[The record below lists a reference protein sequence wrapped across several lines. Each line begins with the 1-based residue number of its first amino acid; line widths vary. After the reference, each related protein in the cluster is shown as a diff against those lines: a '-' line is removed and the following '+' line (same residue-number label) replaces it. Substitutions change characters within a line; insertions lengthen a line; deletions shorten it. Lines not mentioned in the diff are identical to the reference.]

1 MANQNNDNQRKN
13 RGCGCGGHDEKDH
26 KDHKDHKEHKEE
38 NKCKENCAL
47 TECEIAQEKMVL
59 YNYIQG
65 VENAVLGDPTLVG
78 ASNIPLGGLYL
89 AAYNVTAADQAT
101 PTPNTFSVLP
111 YLPAAV
117 AVFPALPT
125 LPTATIG
132 ANPAITAMSDPYTPV
147 ITGTAVLTDVLS
159 FPNILP
165 AGLTYAGLLGVNAAN
180 FAAFNLDPE
189 AVCCWST
196 VKAYIALNNL
206 FAVLPKA
213 PHVDPVITLNS
224 CDILAIAEYILT
236 KINELCL
243 QEFAKATIANQ
254 IVCLVQQIISKNT
267 PITPA
272 GPGSCSVNSFNNGF
286 GLCRSDEIPEC
297 GPIFI
302 DSSDTVLIKF
312 LLYAKFLLRSY
323 FITGCDCDITF
334 EHACQFVFGRFCVID
349 VFVPVGVVTGA

>member
-1 MANQNNDNQRKN
+1 MANQNNDDQRRN
-13 RGCGCGGHDEKDH
+13 RGCGCGGHDERKEH
-26 KDHKDHKEHKEE
+26 KEHKDHKEHKEE
-38 NKCKENCAL
+38 HKCKENCAA

-59 YNYIQG
+59 YNYVQA
-65 VENAVLGDPTLVG
+65 VDNAVLGDPTLLG

-89 AAYNVTAADQAT
+89 AAYNVTATDQAA
-101 PTPNTFSVLP
+101 NTFSVLP
-111 YLPAAV
+111 YIPAAI

-125 LPTATIG
+125 LPTNTIV
-132 ANPAITAMSDPYTPV
+132 ANPPITTMSDPFTPV
-147 ITGTAVLTDVLS
+147 ITGTVVTADVLS

-165 AGLTYAGLLGVNAAN
+165 AGLTYDGLLGVNSAN
-180 FAAFNLDPE
+180 YAAFTLDPK

-196 VKAYIALNNL
+196 VKAYITLNNL
-206 FAVLPKA
+206 FAVLPEA
-213 PHVDPVITLNS
+213 PHVDPIITLNS

-236 KINELCL
+236 KVNELCL
-243 QEFAKATIANQ
+243 PEFAKANIADK
-254 IVCLVQQIISKNT
+254 LVSAVQKIISKFAGSPQT
-267 PITPA
+267 
-272 GPGSCSVNSFNNGF
+272 GPGCSFNTFDNGF

-302 DSSDTVLIKF
+302 DSSDPILIQF

-349 VFVPVGVVTGA
+349 VFVPKGITGSS